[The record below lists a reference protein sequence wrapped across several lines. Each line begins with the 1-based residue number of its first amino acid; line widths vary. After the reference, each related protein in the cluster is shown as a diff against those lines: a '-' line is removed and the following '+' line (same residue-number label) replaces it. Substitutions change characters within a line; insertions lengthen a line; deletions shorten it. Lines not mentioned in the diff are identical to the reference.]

1 MSKTIDEGLA
11 GALVKLAGKALKSQS
26 VRQSARTGALGAG
39 LAATWKNTFGGS
51 NTPKQ
56 PSNTKTKASSYIPG
70 SASSND
76 DFDNFNFDKYAKH
89 AAAFESGGRKYG
101 NANYGSKTN
110 FGYEGAFGTGSQALE
125 QAGLL
130 KPGATKKYR
139 NNNSSQAAIYQPD
152 AWADGYSREQ
162 YLKSPE
168 LQHKVYRTI
177 TKFNYDALKNKGV
190 IKPGMSQD
198 EIAGR
203 LYAAAHGGAGG
214 AEKYF
219 VHGKDTRDFKFKDA
233 SVGKSYASM
242 KQHYRTYGNDDPD
255 VDPNRKAVAA
265 KRNQQQ
271 PGIVDRA
278 LTAARNV
285 FKEETSQKYAT
296 KTDIINKTIDRYVA
310 EATPAPQMTIEESL
324 IASIEHL
331 PEAHAITLL
340 RLFNDLSEDN
350 QITMIGLVQSESG
363 VRELLDFAIDKYVV
377 QKN

>member
-11 GALVKLAGKALKSQS
+11 GALVKLASKALKSQA

-39 LAATWKNTFGGS
+39 AVAAWRNMYGGKNPS
-51 NTPKQ
+51 Q
-56 PSNTKTKASSYIPG
+56 PSSSYKP
-70 SASSND
+70 SSSGDNK

-89 AAAFESGGRKYG
+89 AASFESGGRRYG

-130 KPGATKKYR
+130 KPGATKKYK

-168 LQHKVYRTI
+168 LQNKVYRTI
-177 TKFNYDALKNKGV
+177 TKYNYDYLKRKGV
-190 IKPGMSQD
+190 ITPDMSHD

-233 SVGKSYASM
+233 SVGKSYKAM

-255 VDPNRKAVAA
+255 VNPTSMAA
-265 KRNQQQ
+265 KRNQQQQ

-285 FKEETSQKYAT
+285 FKEESSQRYVT
-296 KTDIINKTIDRYVA
+296 KMDIINKTIDRYISEDAVETVTLE
-310 EATPAPQMTIEESL
+310 EAFLSTVEQ
-324 IASIEHL
+324 L
-331 PEAHAITLL
+331 PEGHAIMLL
-340 RLFNDLSEDN
+340 RLFNDLSEEN
-350 QITMIGLVQSESG
+350 QYTMYEMVHTEEG
-363 VRELLDFAIDKYVV
+363 VRELLDFAIDKYMI
-377 QKN
+377 QKD